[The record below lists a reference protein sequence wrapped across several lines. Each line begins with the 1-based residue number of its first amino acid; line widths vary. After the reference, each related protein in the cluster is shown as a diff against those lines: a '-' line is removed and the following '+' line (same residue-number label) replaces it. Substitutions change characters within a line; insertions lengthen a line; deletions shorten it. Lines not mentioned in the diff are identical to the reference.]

1 MAHRPRHSGGFSSG
15 QSVIGGSS
23 STPSTP
29 AQNTGPFGS
38 FFGASSDPIPGG
50 TTQPAS
56 GNQFA
61 QYQQAADTMQQAG
74 IGSLSGATTDTQQG
88 QAAAAIQNAFQQS
101 QGTGNQD
108 TGDQDDDKQTL
119 TEKVKETTKKIVDVF
134 TGEEI
139 KRLDEQSLK
148 KAKELLAQ
156 YQALGEKNPLKLRAL
171 MTSNIFGG
179 IFGKDQTVSDME
191 GNIVDPKDAFDDTGN
206 LKKGFRFTRE
216 GIIGQLENIDP
227 EMNIMKSL
235 EFYEPRLIMENF
247 GLPQTSAG
255 LDKFANLQLTGDKRT
270 DAMIIE
276 ARERLAD
283 DRNRNQPQTAGFAGI
298 PGIPSLPVP
307 RPGPIPTPPD
317 VYPLPPGVIPPFGKP
332 PFGPPEGSKFEGPT
346 PYNYYAQSPQYRFRG
361 VPSLNTNEFNEQLR
375 RLYGVG

>member
-1 MAHRPRHSGGFSSG
+1 MANGPAGMTTRERSRSQNFGPNVVIGGGFSG
-15 QSVIGGSS
+15 NPFVGGGGSS
-23 STPSTP
+23 STNP
-29 AQNTGPFGS
+29 QDMN
-38 FFGASSDPIPGG
+38 I
-50 TTQPAS
+50 QPAVS
-56 GNQFA
+56 VGFGQG
-61 QYQQAADTMQQAG
+61 QVDPGLAAAAG
-74 IGSLSGATTDTQQG
+74 IGGTSQFTGDFNPNQQD
-88 QAAAAIQNAFQQS
+88 Q
-101 QGTGNQD
+101 TGGIISTSSQD
-108 TGDQDDDKQTL
+108 TGSQDTGSQDTDDKKTI

-148 KAKELLAQ
+148 KAEELLAQ
-156 YQALGEKNPLKLRAL
+156 YQALGETNPLKLRAL

-191 GNIVDPKDAFDDTGN
+191 GNVVNNPEDAFDNDGN
-206 LKKGFRFTRE
+206 LKEGFRFTRE

-276 ARERLAD
+276 ARERLSD
-283 DRNRNQPQTAGFAGI
+283 DRNRNQPQ
-298 PGIPSLPVP
+298 GIPSLPGFKFP
-307 RPGPIPTPPD
+307 DAEAGLPTPPN
-317 VYPLPPGVIPPFGKP
+317 VYPLPPGIIPPIGRP
-332 PFGPPEGSKFEGPT
+332 PFGPPEGNKFDRPA
-346 PYNYYAQSPQYRFRG
+346 PYNYFAQSPQYRFRG

-375 RLYGVG
+375 RLYGVA

>member
-1 MAHRPRHSGGFSSG
+1 MPHNPRHGADPGVTIGGF
-15 QSVIGGSS
+15 
-23 STPSTP
+23 TPSSTP
-29 AQNTGPFGS
+29 AQNTGQFGA
-38 FFGASSDPIPGG
+38 FFGAGASSDPIPGG
-50 TTQPAS
+50 TMQPAS

-74 IGSLSGATTDTQQG
+74 IGSLSGATTDTIQG

-139 KRLDEQSLK
+139 KQLDKLQLQ
-148 KAKELLAQ
+148 AAQNLLNQ
-156 YQALGEKNPLKLRAL
+156 YQKLGINNPLKLRAL
-171 MTSNIFGG
+171 MTSNILGG
-179 IFGKDQTVSDME
+179 IFGKNQTVSDME
-191 GNIVDPKDAFDDTGN
+191 GNIVDPKDAFDDEGN
-206 LKKGFRFTRE
+206 LKEGFRFTRE
-216 GIIGQLENIDP
+216 GIIEQLENIDP

-235 EFYEPRLIMENF
+235 EFYEPQLFMENF

-255 LDKFANLQLTGDKRT
+255 LDKFANLQLTGNKTT

-276 ARERLAD
+276 ARERLAE
-283 DRNRNQPQTAGFAGI
+283 DRGGNQPQGI
-298 PGIPSLPVP
+298 SSLPVFKYP
-307 RPGPIPTPPD
+307 PDAKAGLPTPPPS
-317 VYPLPPGVIPPFGKP
+317 VYPLPPGVIPPPFGRP
-332 PFGPPEGSKFEGPT
+332 PFGPPEGDKFEGSR

-361 VPSLNTNEFNEQLR
+361 IPSVNTNEFNEQLR
-375 RLYGVG
+375 KLYGMA

>member
-1 MAHRPRHSGGFSSG
+1 MANGPAGMTTRERSRSQNFGPNVVIGGGFSG
-15 QSVIGGSS
+15 NPFVGGGSS
-23 STPSTP
+23 STNP
-29 AQNTGPFGS
+29 QDMN
-38 FFGASSDPIPGG
+38 I
-50 TTQPAS
+50 QPAVS
-56 GNQFA
+56 VGFGQG
-61 QYQQAADTMQQAG
+61 QVDPGLAAAAG
-74 IGSLSGATTDTQQG
+74 IGGTSQFTGDFNPNQQD
-88 QAAAAIQNAFQQS
+88 Q
-101 QGTGNQD
+101 TGGIISTSSQD
-108 TGDQDDDKQTL
+108 TGSQDTGSQDTDDKKTI

-148 KAKELLAQ
+148 KAEELLAQ
-156 YQALGEKNPLKLRAL
+156 YQALGETNPLKLRAL

-191 GNIVDPKDAFDDTGN
+191 GNVVNNPEDAFDNDGN
-206 LKKGFRFTRE
+206 LKEGFRFTRE

-276 ARERLAD
+276 ARERLSD
-283 DRNRNQPQTAGFAGI
+283 DRNRNQPQ
-298 PGIPSLPVP
+298 GIPSLPGFKFP
-307 RPGPIPTPPD
+307 DAEAGLPTPPN
-317 VYPLPPGVIPPFGKP
+317 VYPLPPGIIPPIGRP
-332 PFGPPEGSKFEGPT
+332 PFGPPEGNKFDRPA
-346 PYNYYAQSPQYRFRG
+346 PYNYFAQSPQYRFRG

-375 RLYGVG
+375 RLYGVA

>member
-1 MAHRPRHSGGFSSG
+1 MANGPAGMTTRERSRSQNFGPNVVIGGGFSG
-15 QSVIGGSS
+15 NPFVGGGGSS
-23 STPSTP
+23 STNP
-29 AQNTGPFGS
+29 QDMN
-38 FFGASSDPIPGG
+38 I
-50 TTQPAS
+50 QPAVS
-56 GNQFA
+56 VGFGQG
-61 QYQQAADTMQQAG
+61 QVDPGLAAAAG
-74 IGSLSGATTDTQQG
+74 IGGTSQFTGDFNPNQQD
-88 QAAAAIQNAFQQS
+88 Q
-101 QGTGNQD
+101 TGGIISTGSQD
-108 TGDQDDDKQTL
+108 TGSQDTGSQDTDDKKTI

-134 TGEEI
+134 TGDEI

-156 YQALGEKNPLKLRAL
+156 YQALGETNPLKLRAL

-191 GNIVDPKDAFDDTGN
+191 GKVVTNPEDAFDNDGN
-206 LKKGFRFTRE
+206 LKEGFRFTRE

-298 PGIPSLPVP
+298 PGIPSLPIP
-307 RPGPIPTPPD
+307 KPPEEKPSYPLPGQPPFMPGPG
-317 VYPLPPGVIPPFGKP
+317 LPPGVIPPY
-332 PFGPPEGSKFEGPT
+332 GSKFEKT

>member
-1 MAHRPRHSGGFSSG
+1 MANGPAGMTTRERSRSQNFGPNVVIGGGFSG
-15 QSVIGGSS
+15 NPFVGGGGSS
-23 STPSTP
+23 STNP
-29 AQNTGPFGS
+29 QDMN
-38 FFGASSDPIPGG
+38 I
-50 TTQPAS
+50 QPAVS
-56 GNQFA
+56 VGFGQG
-61 QYQQAADTMQQAG
+61 QVDPGLAAAAG
-74 IGSLSGATTDTQQG
+74 IGGTSQFTGDFNPNQQD
-88 QAAAAIQNAFQQS
+88 Q
-101 QGTGNQD
+101 TGGIISTSSQD
-108 TGDQDDDKQTL
+108 TGSQDTGSQDTDDKKTI

-148 KAKELLAQ
+148 KAEELLAQ

-191 GNIVDPKDAFDDTGN
+191 GNVVNNPEDAFDNDGN
-206 LKKGFRFTRE
+206 LKEGFRFTRE

-276 ARERLAD
+276 ARERLSD
-283 DRNRNQPQTAGFAGI
+283 DRNRNQPQ
-298 PGIPSLPVP
+298 GIPSLPGFKFP
-307 RPGPIPTPPD
+307 DAEAGLPTPPN
-317 VYPLPPGVIPPFGKP
+317 VYPLPPGIIPPIGRP
-332 PFGPPEGSKFEGPT
+332 PFGPPEGNKFDRPA
-346 PYNYYAQSPQYRFRG
+346 PYNYFAQSPQYRFRG

-375 RLYGVG
+375 RLYGVA

>member
-1 MAHRPRHSGGFSSG
+1 MPGHYMAYDQALASAPEGSFKRPE
-15 QSVIGGSS
+15 
-23 STPSTP
+23 TPS
-29 AQNTGPFGS
+29 QSFGS
-38 FFGASSDPIPGG
+38 NVQIGFGQGQVDPGL
-50 TTQPAS
+50 
-56 GNQFA
+56 
-61 QYQQAADTMQQAG
+61 AAAAG
-74 IGSLSGATTDTQQG
+74 IGGTSQFTGDFNPNQQD
-88 QAAAAIQNAFQQS
+88 Q
-101 QGTGNQD
+101 TGGIISTGSQD
-108 TGDQDDDKQTL
+108 TGSQDTGSQDTDDKKTI

-134 TGEEI
+134 TGDEI

-156 YQALGEKNPLKLRAL
+156 YQALGETNPLKLRAL

-191 GNIVDPKDAFDDTGN
+191 GNIVDPKDAFDNDGN
-206 LKKGFRFTRE
+206 LKEGFRFTRE

-283 DRNRNQPQTAGFAGI
+283 DRNRNQPQ
-298 PGIPSLPVP
+298 GIPSLPGFKFP
-307 RPGPIPTPPD
+307 DAEAGLPTPPN
-317 VYPLPPGVIPPFGKP
+317 VYPLPPGIIPPNFMPFPGQP
-332 PFGPPEGSKFEGPT
+332 PYGDKFDRPA

-361 VPSLNTNEFNEQLR
+361 IPSVNTNEFNEQLR
-375 RLYGVG
+375 KLYGMA